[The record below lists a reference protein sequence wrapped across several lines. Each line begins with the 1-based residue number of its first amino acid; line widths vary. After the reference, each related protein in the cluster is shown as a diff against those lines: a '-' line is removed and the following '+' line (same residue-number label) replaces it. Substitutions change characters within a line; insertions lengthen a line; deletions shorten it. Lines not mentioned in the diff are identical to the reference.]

1 MPLSAVF
8 IIFDFVIHNPG
19 HKETSHNINL
29 LDKAA
34 EFFGQID
41 YASQG
46 GLPGNVI
53 SRFTGIARE
62 YVLNLSSEMPAT
74 TVPNSQMLQ
83 GIQPIWDYAP
93 DIDFNN
99 MNSDV
104 S

>member
-19 HKETSHNINL
+19 HKETPHNINL
-29 LDKAA
+29 LDTAA

-41 YASQG
+41 YASQEV
-46 GLPGNVI
+46 LPGDVI

-62 YVLNLSSEMPAT
+62 YVVNLSSEITAI
-74 TVPNSQMLQ
+74 TVPNSQMHQ

-93 DIDFNN
+93 DIDFSN